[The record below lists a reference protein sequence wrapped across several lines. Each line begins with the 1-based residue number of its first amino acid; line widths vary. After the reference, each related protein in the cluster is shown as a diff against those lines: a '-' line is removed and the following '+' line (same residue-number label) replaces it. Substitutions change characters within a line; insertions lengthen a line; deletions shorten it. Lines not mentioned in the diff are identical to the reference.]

1 MTELKLTVEEMLRI
15 ELHYSEHRCLEKDR
29 DILVKEQELLK
40 NKAQIAQLIKQNA
53 ELEVIQ
59 KNKQITGFSQT
70 IKNHQDSYENN
81 LKAQIMARLE
91 LKPGQ
96 NFSYAADTLEV
107 TISGE
112 PNKQTESK
120 KEK

>member
-70 IKNHQDSYENN
+70 IKNHQE
-81 LKAQIMARLE
+81 
-91 LKPGQ
+91 
-96 NFSYAADTLEV
+96 
-107 TISGE
+107 ISCFLGGRFRVAW
-112 PNKQTESK
+112 
-120 KEK
+120 